1 MKNAHRIS
9 WHTPINSVSSCFF
22 AGFSGRTDGCRTI
35 LSSTELQYYIARQYT
50 KHMPKRKAGPGTGF
64 YDPNRLAQREQFAIS
79 NSVSGIPFRHNRTF
93 ACFCARLFVSLASP
107 WILPLGNVQINST
120 LPSLIRTLACA
131 EVLPLGKMQTSLLL
145 LSLIRIFGRVFADVF
160 DKPSAMPNF
169 VRVLPRRENGC
180 CERTIKRKKN
190 ADQRTASRPSRKL
203 SRSA

>member
-1 MKNAHRIS
+1 MAKLGICVDNL
-9 WHTPINSVSSCFF
+9 F
-22 AGFSGRTDGCRTI
+22 AVRRRLDM
-35 LSSTELQYYIARQYT
+35 LSSNLMCLQ
-50 KHMPKRKAGPGTGF
+50 KS
-64 YDPNRLAQREQFAIS
+64 L
-79 NSVSGIPFRHNRTF
+79 GIFDRVLDTPSRHNQAD

-107 WILPLGNVQINST
+107 WI
-120 LPSLIRTLACA
+120 
-131 EVLPLGKMQTSLLL
+131 LPLGKMQTSLLL

-180 CERTIKRKKN
+180 RERTIKRKKN

>member
-1 MKNAHRIS
+1 MAKLGICVDNL
-9 WHTPINSVSSCFF
+9 F
-22 AGFSGRTDGCRTI
+22 AVRRRLDM
-35 LSSTELQYYIARQYT
+35 LSSNLMCLQ
-50 KHMPKRKAGPGTGF
+50 KS
-64 YDPNRLAQREQFAIS
+64 L
-79 NSVSGIPFRHNRTF
+79 GIFDRVLDTPSRHNQAD

-120 LPSLIRTLACA
+120 LPSLIRTLSSPKI
-131 EVLPLGKMQTSLLL
+131 LPLGKMQTSLLL

-180 CERTIKRKKN
+180 RERTIKRKKN

>member
-1 MKNAHRIS
+1 SA
-9 WHTPINSVSSCFF
+9 PD
-22 AGFSGRTDGCRTI
+22 FS
-35 LSSTELQYYIARQYT
+35 Y
-50 KHMPKRKAGPGTGF
+50 P
-64 YDPNRLAQREQFAIS
+64 
-79 NSVSGIPFRHNRTF
+79 
-93 ACFCARLFVSLASP
+93 LASP

-120 LPSLIRTLACA
+120 LPSLIRTLASPKI
-131 EVLPLGKMQTSLLL
+131 LPLGKMQTSLLL

-180 CERTIKRKKN
+180 RERTIKRKKN

>member
-1 MKNAHRIS
+1 MAKLGICVDNL
-9 WHTPINSVSSCFF
+9 F
-22 AGFSGRTDGCRTI
+22 AVRRRLDM
-35 LSSTELQYYIARQYT
+35 LSSNLMCLQ
-50 KHMPKRKAGPGTGF
+50 KS
-64 YDPNRLAQREQFAIS
+64 L
-79 NSVSGIPFRHNRTF
+79 GIFDRVLDTPSRHNQAD

-120 LPSLIRTLACA
+120 LP
-131 EVLPLGKMQTSLLL
+131 
-145 LSLIRIFGRVFADVF
+145 SLIRIFGRVFADVF

-180 CERTIKRKKN
+180 RKRTIKRKKN

>member
-1 MKNAHRIS
+1 MAKLGICVDNL
-9 WHTPINSVSSCFF
+9 F
-22 AGFSGRTDGCRTI
+22 AVRRRLDM
-35 LSSTELQYYIARQYT
+35 LSSNLMCLQ
-50 KHMPKRKAGPGTGF
+50 KS
-64 YDPNRLAQREQFAIS
+64 L
-79 NSVSGIPFRHNRTF
+79 GIFDRVLDTPSRHNQAD
-93 ACFCARLFVSLASP
+93 ACFCTRLFVSLASP

-131 EVLPLGKMQTSLLL
+131 EDTPARQNANE
-145 LSLIRIFGRVFADVF
+145 FAF

-180 CERTIKRKKN
+180 RERTIKRKKN

>member
-1 MKNAHRIS
+1 M
-9 WHTPINSVSSCFF
+9 
-22 AGFSGRTDGCRTI
+22 
-35 LSSTELQYYIARQYT
+35 Q
-50 KHMPKRKAGPGTGF
+50 
-64 YDPNRLAQREQFAIS
+64 
-79 NSVSGIPFRHNRTF
+79 SGIAVPVSFRSIYPPALCGKFDRNPNILPVFDFVLDTPSRHNQAD

-107 WILPLGNVQINST
+107 WILPLGNVQINLT

-145 LSLIRIFGRVFADVF
+145 PSLIRIFGRVFADVF

-180 CERTIKRKKN
+180 RERTIKRKKN

>member
-1 MKNAHRIS
+1 MAKLGICVDNL
-9 WHTPINSVSSCFF
+9 F
-22 AGFSGRTDGCRTI
+22 AVRRRLDM
-35 LSSTELQYYIARQYT
+35 LSSNLMCLQ
-50 KHMPKRKAGPGTGF
+50 KS
-64 YDPNRLAQREQFAIS
+64 L
-79 NSVSGIPFRHNRTF
+79 GIFDRVLDTPSRHNQAD

-120 LPSLIRTLACA
+120 LPSLIRTLASPKILPLGNVQINSTLPSLIRTLA
-131 EVLPLGKMQTSLLL
+131 SPKILPLGKMQTSLLL

-180 CERTIKRKKN
+180 RERTIKRKKN